1 MKVKECMSNIVNT
14 VKPEATVSDCAKMM
28 CERHIGCV
36 PVCDDEKK
44 VVGILTDRDILLRA
58 VACDKDACN
67 TKVSDIMSTKVFCC
81 DSNSEVEEAE
91 KIMAQEQIRRLPI
104 VEHGKIA
111 GILTLGNLAANDAI
125 PQEDLCSTIEHICD
139 SNFKNAE

>member
-14 VKPEATVSDCAKMM
+14 VKPDATVSDCAKMM

-36 PVCDDEKK
+36 PVCNDERK

-58 VACDKDACN
+58 VACDKDASN

-81 DSNSEVEEAE
+81 DCESEVEEAE
-91 KIMAQEQIRRLPI
+91 KNFRNRNQVRKFERNDNKFAQ
-104 VEHGKIA
+104 
-111 GILTLGNLAANDAI
+111 ILKSDYDISALERDIL
-125 PQEDLCSTIEHICD
+125 
-139 SNFKNAE
+139 SN

>member
-1 MKVKECMSNIVNT
+1 MKVKDCMSNVVNV

-36 PVCDDEKK
+36 PVCDNNKR

-58 VACDKDACN
+58 VACDKDARS

-81 DSNSEVEEAE
+81 DCNSEVEEAE
-91 KIMAQEQIRRLPI
+91 KIMSQEQIRRIPI

-111 GILTLGNLAANDAI
+111 GILTLGNLAANDSI
-125 PQEDLCSTIEHICD
+125 PKQDLCDTIEHICD

>member
-1 MKVKECMSNIVNT
+1 MKT
-14 VKPEATVSDCAKMM
+14 VYIAISADILHHG
-28 CERHIGCV
+28 HINLI
-36 PVCDDEKK
+36 KK
-44 VVGILTDRDILLRA
+44 ASEYGELIVGILTDRDILLRA

-91 KIMAQEQIRRLPI
+91 KIMSQEQIRRIPI

-111 GILTLGNLAANDAI
+111 GILTLGNLASNDAI
-125 PQEDLCSTIEHICD
+125 PKQDLCDTIEKICEC
-139 SNFKNAE
+139 NFKNAE